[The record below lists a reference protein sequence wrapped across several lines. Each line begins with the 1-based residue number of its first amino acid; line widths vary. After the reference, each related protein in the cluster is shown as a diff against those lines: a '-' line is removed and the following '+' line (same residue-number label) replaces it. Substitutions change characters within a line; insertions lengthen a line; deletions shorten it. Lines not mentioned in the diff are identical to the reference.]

1 MIKLKGLTKEEV
13 NEISRQIANSFF
25 DYTYNTED
33 IGLVQYI
40 STRKNMFVYMNAI
53 VRAAYNAG
61 LLYATSEKHEGY
73 LMLSG
78 DGAGAVSFIDGLKMI
93 SAEECEKPRENL

>member
-40 STRKNMFVYMNAI
+40 STI
-53 VRAAYNAG
+53 
-61 LLYATSEKHEGY
+61 
-73 LMLSG
+73 
-78 DGAGAVSFIDGLKMI
+78 
-93 SAEECEKPRENL
+93 